1 MVQRVAFL
9 LCLSMLACGDDER
22 AGDSGGDPR
31 DENSLEGTPECDAW
45 CARVDE
51 LDCPG
56 GSDCGEDFFCRIDV
70 EDGECAESKRAYLTC
85 GADTAMFMCTE
96 TGWTAAS
103 NCELDNS
110 VCP

>member
-1 MVQRVAFL
+1 MILVCVWLA
-9 LCLSMLACGDDER
+9 ACGDDDR
-22 AGDSGGDPR
+22 TGSDDGATP
-31 DENSLEGTPECDAW
+31 DENSLVGTPECDAW

-51 LDCPG
+51 LACP
-56 GSDCGEDFFCRIDV
+56 SSDDCGEDFFCRVDV
-70 EDGECAESKRAYLTC
+70 EDGECAESKRAYLAC
-85 GADTAMFMCTE
+85 GADTAMFSCTE